1 MDRNR
6 LDEAR
11 DELLSILN
19 DDQMR
24 GAVLVVFA
32 NKQDIPNAMTV
43 TEITNRLELHMQR
56 KRNWYIQS
64 TCAHTG
70 AGRYEGLEWLT
81 KELNK

>member
-11 DELLSILN
+11 DELMSILN

-24 GAVLVVFA
+24 GAVLVIFA

-56 KRNWYIQS
+56 NRNWYIQS

-70 AGRYEGLEWLT
+70 AGLYEGLEWLT